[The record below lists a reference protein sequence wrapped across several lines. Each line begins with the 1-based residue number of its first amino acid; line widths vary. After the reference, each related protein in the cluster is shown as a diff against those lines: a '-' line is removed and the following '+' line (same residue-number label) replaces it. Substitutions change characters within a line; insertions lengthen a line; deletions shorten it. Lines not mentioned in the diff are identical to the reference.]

1 MSNKIVAT
9 CNRISYPPLKRH
21 MFREIVYILRLTE
34 VNSFVTMCLKQFLLF
49 LLQVVA
55 IMLLILHK
63 GNFIEIISL
72 ERN

>member
-1 MSNKIVAT
+1 
-9 CNRISYPPLKRH
+9 